1 MTRDDDH
8 NGKHPLYD
16 PTVARVMLKTYLDW
30 EAADRPLDNPHLPGE
45 IQDFLGEFVCE
56 KAVSAEK
63 IRRSLDSWATW
74 LNGCFVGFLARETG
88 FEKGLEK
95 AREIC
100 QGMCKLDLP
109 WSSPKTVYLDDG
121 PTERI
126 EFEVKDV
133 SFVVAP
139 TEQATTSATCLVESH
154 MRESHGWDPD
164 GQRI

>member
-8 NGKHPLYD
+8 NG
-16 PTVARVMLKTYLDW
+16 
-30 EAADRPLDNPHLPGE
+30 
-45 IQDFLGEFVCE
+45 
-56 KAVSAEK
+56 
-63 IRRSLDSWATW
+63 
-74 LNGCFVGFLARETG
+74 
-88 FEKGLEK
+88 
-95 AREIC
+95 
-100 QGMCKLDLP
+100 KLDLP

-139 TEQATTSATCLVESH
+139 TEHRGCDTGRVRFYVSCQTCQEIVHEATTSATCLVESH